1 MGVSM
6 DFQES
11 KQGKLNR
18 LPWLRIMHYIG
29 MIGWREDK
37 YGEAIQHIR
46 LLHPLS
52 WIYAL
57 LITIV
62 SVLMQGVPET
72 IRELKQLETV
82 WW

>member
-1 MGVSM
+1 M

-18 LPWLRIMHYIG
+18 LPLLRAMHYIG
-29 MIGWREDK
+29 MIRWREDK
-37 YGEAIQHIR
+37 YGEAIQHLR

-52 WIYAL
+52 WIYIL
-57 LITIV
+57 PMTIV

>member
-6 DFQES
+6 NFQES
-11 KQGKLNR
+11 KQFKLKH
-18 LPWLRIMHYIG
+18 LKLLRIMHYLG
-29 MIGWREDK
+29 AIGWRENK
-37 YGEAIQHIR
+37 YGEAIQHLR

-57 LITIV
+57 LLTIT
-62 SVLMQGVPET
+62 SVWMQGVPET
-72 IRELKQLETV
+72 IRELKQLKTV